1 MTKQR
6 EESRIASRVKGKIF
20 LQQIQKIKLNE
31 SSSLKNYHKTFS
43 PDNSYQ
49 PSGQM
54 K

>member
-20 LQQIQKIKLNE
+20 LQHIQKIKFIE
-31 SSSLKNYHKTFS
+31 SSGLKNDHKTFT